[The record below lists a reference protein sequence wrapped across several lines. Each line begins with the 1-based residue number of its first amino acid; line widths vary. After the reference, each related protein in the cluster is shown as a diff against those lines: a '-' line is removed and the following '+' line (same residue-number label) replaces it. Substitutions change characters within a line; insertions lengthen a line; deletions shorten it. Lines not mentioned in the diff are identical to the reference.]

1 MVLTGGFSP
10 FCFLFC
16 PGLQSMQW
24 RLCLIQLIFSG
35 NALID
40 SQVFLINLFGDSK
53 LNHVDNED

>member
-1 MVLTGGFSP
+1 
-10 FCFLFC
+10 
-16 PGLQSMQW
+16 MQW

-35 NALID
+35 NALIN